1 MLEERKVRPAHPG
14 EILADLLEEN
24 EISQTEFAKH
34 IGVSRRTVNQIINGS
49 RSITVDVA
57 FRLSKAFGGTHQLW
71 LNLQQQVDAW
81 DALQLHKQDYDQI
94 PLISSQAA

>member
-1 MLEERKVRPAHPG
+1 MLEERKIRPAHPG
-14 EILADLLEEN
+14 EVLADLLEEN
-24 EISQTEFAKH
+24 NISQTEFAKH
-34 IGVSRRTVNQIINGS
+34 IGVSRRTINQIINGS
-49 RSITVDVA
+49 RSITVDMA

-94 PLISSQAA
+94 ILISSKAA